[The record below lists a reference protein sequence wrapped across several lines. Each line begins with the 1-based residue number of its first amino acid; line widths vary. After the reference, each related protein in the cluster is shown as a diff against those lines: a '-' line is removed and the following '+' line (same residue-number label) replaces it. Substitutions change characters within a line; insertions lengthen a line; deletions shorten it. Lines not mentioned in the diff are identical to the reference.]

1 MQYYSKFFAKIKKEF
16 KPYSNILLRYEDFE
30 DIKFNISQDEIIS
43 YMIYIYDNNL
53 SDFPFNKLK
62 EDIKNMIKNL
72 EFIEDYDFEKT
83 CCLIIGDSPIIPFF
97 IMNYYNNKLKE
108 NSLIFPLSKIKKYE
122 ENNEQDKYVT
132 KYLKKILEENNIS
145 KDSDFLYIDY
155 VHFGRT
161 YDQISNSLK
170 KLDYKKN
177 VKTLEVFPLQT
188 KIETRCSQKYSYKD
202 IKYNKKI
209 NYDYK
214 ECNLLL
220 YFIYFSIKNKSI
232 LKENLLCL
240 NYKEYYKTKTSLY
253 SMKTKIK
260 YKCNIIFVKHL
271 KVKKIKNVIIS
282 KKFDGIIVN
291 GKYFKRNIL
300 EIEII
305 EILK

>member
-1 MQYYSKFFAKIKKEF
+1 MEYYSNLFFKIKKEF
-16 KPYSNILLRYEDFE
+16 KPYSNILLTYEDFE
-30 DIKFNISQDEIIS
+30 DIKFNITQDEITS
-43 YMIYIYDNNL
+43 YMAYIYDDNL
-53 SDFPFNKLK
+53 SDFPFNKLR
-62 EDIKNMIKNL
+62 EDIFNMIKNL

-108 NSLIFPLSKIKKYE
+108 NSLIFPLSKIQKYE

-155 VHFGRT
+155 IHFGRT
-161 YDQISNSLK
+161 YDQIKNSLK

-177 VKTLEVFPLQT
+177 IETLEVFTLQT
-188 KIETRCSQKYSYKD
+188 KIETRCSQKYSYKK

-209 NYDYK
+209 NYDYR

-232 LKENLLCL
+232 LKQNFLYPIL
-240 NYKEYYKTKTSLY
+240 NYKEYYEQKIHLY
-253 SMKTKIK
+253 SMKENVN
-260 YKCNIIFVKHL
+260 YKCNIIFVKNL
-271 KVKKIKNVIIS
+271 KVKKMKNVIIF
-282 KKFDGIIVN
+282 KTFDGIMVN

-300 EIEII
+300 EIEI
-305 EILK
+305 LK